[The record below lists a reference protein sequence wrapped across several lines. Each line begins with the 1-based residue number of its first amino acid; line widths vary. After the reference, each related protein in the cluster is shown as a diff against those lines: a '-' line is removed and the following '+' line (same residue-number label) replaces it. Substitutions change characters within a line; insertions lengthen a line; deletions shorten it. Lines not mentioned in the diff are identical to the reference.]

1 MLCIEQF
8 ENGDWIVSD
17 NNTSYSRQLHSL
29 EIERLK
35 VEFPWLA
42 KEVNTFVFFTDR
54 IKSIRVP
61 RMLSMARNFPENF
74 RGYKSIRNPKPRC
87 KRGLN
92 NRETFPP
99 NSPSK
104 ERSISDRPLP
114 YAGRRWLRWPVI
126 SYTYI
131 SRICK
136 WWRPESYL
144 GHFDIWGH
152 WAKGW

>member
-1 MLCIEQF
+1 MLCIEQY

-17 NNTSYSRQLHSL
+17 NDTSYSRQLHSL

-54 IKSIRVP
+54 IKAIRVP
-61 RMLSMARNFPENF
+61 RMLSITRHFPENI
-74 RGYKSIRNPKPRC
+74 RGYKRIRNPKPRI

-92 NRETFPP
+92 NRETFPT

-104 ERSISDRPLP
+104 ERSLSNRLLA
-114 YAGRRWLRWPVI
+114 YADKRWLRWPVI
-126 SYTYI
+126 GSFCLFGLVNRGAI
-131 SRICK
+131 K
-136 WWRPESYL
+136 NVQL
-144 GHFDIWGH
+144 
-152 WAKGW
+152 KNL